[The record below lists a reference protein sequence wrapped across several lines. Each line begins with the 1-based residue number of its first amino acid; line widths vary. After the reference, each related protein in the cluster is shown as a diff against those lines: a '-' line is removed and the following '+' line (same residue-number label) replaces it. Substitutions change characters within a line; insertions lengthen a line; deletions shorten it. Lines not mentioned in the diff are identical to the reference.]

1 MNLNELARN
10 IAKAEGKQEPLS
22 IAQIKEVLRC
32 LGDLLVSLST
42 ADALKLLA
50 RLVAKRA

>member
-10 IAKAEGKQEPLS
+10 IAKAEGKREQLS

-42 ADALKLLA
+42 AEAFKIVA
-50 RLVAKRA
+50 RLIVKSA